1 VADDNFYRLFVSN
14 DFNQVGEFNYAF
26 DLRISMTHSEKN
38 KISSEKPEVKKY

>member
-1 VADDNFYRLFVSN
+1 VADDNFFRLFVSN
-14 DFNQVGEFNYAF
+14 DGEFNYAF